1 MRISDWSSDVCS
13 SDLRATV
20 LRGSLR
26 YHRHATP
33 MEQPM
38 IDFVSM
44 RQNLSRVLLT
54 SAALAFPC
62 QAALADHVLIVS
74 SPDHVLQLQV
84 SMNDG
89 QPQYQLSRFGA
100 PVLGTSRLGLQFSDA
115 PSLADGLSGAD
126 SAVRRVDKTRSEEHT
141 TELQSQMRIP

>member
-1 MRISDWSSDVCS
+1 MQFVVATHAARLRCTTTCKQRSLNGSTPDNGGAGESGAMHPFTRLLRWRRALPRVRRALGS
-13 SDLRATV
+13 RATV

-54 SAALAFPC
+54 GAALAFPC
-62 QAALADHVLIVS
+62 QAALA
-74 SPDHVLQLQV
+74 
-84 SMNDG
+84 
-89 QPQYQLSRFGA
+89 A
-100 PVLGTSRLGLQFSDA
+100 PVFIVR
-115 PSLADGLSGAD
+115 SGA
-126 SAVRRVDKTRSEEHT
+126 RRVGKECVS
-141 TELQSQMRIP
+141 PC

>member
-1 MRISDWSSDVCS
+1 MHPFTRLLRWRRALPRVRRALGS
-13 SDLRATV
+13 RATV

-74 SPDHVLQLQV
+74 SPDHVQIGRASCRERV
-84 SMNDG
+84 C
-89 QPQYQLSRFGA
+89 QY
-100 PVLGTSRLGLQFSDA
+100 V
-115 PSLADGLSGAD
+115 
-126 SAVRRVDKTRSEEHT
+126 
-141 TELQSQMRIP
+141 